1 MTTLTHTQIADAKN
15 NDLDAVSSVIRET
28 EDLVIGR
35 ARRFAT
41 TNGHTDTDLSEDLAQ
56 VGRITVWEAIS
67 AFTGEDPAQ
76 FIAHADRSITR
87 AMEDARREATRPGVS
102 VFTAK
107 RFETAIALAGGDPY
121 EAERIAAS
129 EDRGDEKLTPELARA
144 ARLSWLGFDSLDRP
158 FNVAITGK
166 HITLGDVIAA
176 EMEEPADLLDSRD
189 IAAYRRRVICDQ
201 VHRALGKLSD
211 RQRHVVKA
219 AYGITPAPLYRAG
232 EDDDELAADM
242 DVTPYQVQQART
254 KGQKRFS
261 ELYRAGA
268 CAW

>member
-1 MTTLTHTQIADAKN
+1 MTTLTHTQIANAKN
-15 NDLDAVSSVIRET
+15 NELDAVSAVIRET

-41 TNGHTDTDLSEDLAQ
+41 TGGYTDSDLMEDLAQ
-56 VGRITVWEAIS
+56 VGRIAVWEAIS
-67 AFTGEDPAQ
+67 AFAGDDPAH
-76 FIAHADRSITR
+76 FVAHADRSIKR
-87 AMEDARREATRPGVS
+87 AMEDTRREVTRPGVS

-107 RFETAIALAGGDPY
+107 RFEAAISLAGGDPY

-144 ARLSWLGFDSLDRP
+144 ARLSWMGLDSLDRP

-166 HITLGDVIAA
+166 HITLGDVIAK
-176 EMEEPADLLDSRD
+176 EMEGPSDLVDSRD
-189 IAAYRRRVICDQ
+189 IAAHRRRVIGDQ
-201 VHRALGKLSD
+201 VHRALGHLSD

-219 AYGITPAPLYRAG
+219 AHGITPVPLYRAG
-232 EDDDELAADM
+232 EDDAELAADM

-254 KGQKRFS
+254 KGQRRFA

-268 CAW
+268 RAW

>member
-1 MTTLTHTQIADAKN
+1 MTTLTHAHIVDAQD
-15 NDLDAVSSVIRET
+15 NDLDAVAAVIRET

-41 TNGHTDTDLSEDLAQ
+41 AGGHTDLDLLEDLAQ
-56 VGRITVWEAIS
+56 VGRIAVWEAIT
-67 AFTGEDPAQ
+67 AFTGEDPAH
-76 FIAHADRSITR
+76 FVGHADRSITR

-107 RFETAIALAGGDPY
+107 RFEAAIALAGGDPY
-121 EAERIAAS
+121 DAEILAAS
-129 EDRGDEKLTPELARA
+129 EDRGEERLTPELARA
-144 ARLSWLGFDSLDRP
+144 ARLSWMGLDSLDRP
-158 FNVAITGK
+158 FNTQWTGK
-166 HITLGDVIAA
+166 NLTLGDVIAA

-189 IAAYRRRVICDQ
+189 IAAYRRRVVADQ

-219 AYGITPAPLYRAG
+219 AHGIAPVPLYRAG
-232 EDDDELAADM
+232 EDDAELATDM

-254 KGQKRFS
+254 KGQKRFA

-268 CAW
+268 RAW